1 MDECEL
7 CKERIEEIVKLKDE
21 IEALEGERDELSKIL
36 DNKCFSNLRIEDIQ
50 MHNKFSPL
58 ASSAL
63 WVGEFHNERRN

>member
-36 DNKCFSNLRIEDIQ
+36 DNGIHNLRSELDD
-50 MHNKFSPL
+50 MAKVL
-58 ASSAL
+58 
-63 WVGEFHNERRN
+63 